1 MFLISSRQTCLV
13 GGALGW
19 LDLEANSTV
28 VMNSLSSSRTEGFC
42 PHRKR
47 KHGVQ
52 SKQTQTPSNSPP
64 PRLNKS
70 STDADCMQLHF
81 HICPTPS
88 DPSRSCVGDCTK
100 KKPKEKLFFT
110 VKAKADMNIC
120 LKVQKGNPQIHAL
133 QIILLHTPLHELQ
146 IACSP
151 SP

>member
-100 KKPKEKLFFT
+100 K
-110 VKAKADMNIC
+110 N
-120 LKVQKGNPQIHAL
+120 LKRSYF
-133 QIILLHTPLHELQ
+133 
-146 IACSP
+146 SP
-151 SP
+151 SKQRQTWTFVWRCRKGTHKSMHCKSFYFTLPCMNYK

>member
-81 HICPTPS
+81 HIRRLIRAEAAWVTAL
-88 DPSRSCVGDCTK
+88 K